1 MLIYPTHESVLK
13 ILVVLPNYVIW
24 PKRKLKIEK
33 AKHERKEDNTRR
45 QLYITALGM
54 HVPVFPVVEA
64 LRRFLGGTF
73 VPSAIAISRRQ

>member
-1 MLIYPTHESVLK
+1 MYSMQTQATDA
-13 ILVVLPNYVIW
+13 NYIC
-24 PKRKLKIEK
+24 KLKRANERIWLSK
-33 AKHERKEDNTRR
+33 SGKHERKEDNTRR
-45 QLYITALGM
+45 QLYITVLGM